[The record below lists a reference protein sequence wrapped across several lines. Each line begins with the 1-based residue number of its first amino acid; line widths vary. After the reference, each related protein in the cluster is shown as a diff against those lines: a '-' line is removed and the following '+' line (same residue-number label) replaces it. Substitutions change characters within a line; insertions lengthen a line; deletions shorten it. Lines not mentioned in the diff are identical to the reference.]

1 MKPGKSPFQFLLAAL
16 AALAV
21 LAFSG
26 AVHAAP
32 AGLLLGIN
40 EGTSGSDSYLDMQDK
55 YKPLARYLSTQLKR
69 PVTVESARSLS
80 SLDYNLKN
88 KRYDLVLIRPSHIAA
103 QAMRDEGYR
112 LVAAAKGDAVTE
124 FIVRADSP
132 LKNPA
137 DLKGKKI
144 ALPDEQAYPTRVA
157 LAMLRDQGIQPNQN
171 TLTYY
176 RQQEAVGHDV
186 QQKAQ
191 DVGVVV
197 SYSKVAKN
205 WAAQG
210 GRILWQSPALPFW
223 SVSASPK
230 VDDATLSAAKTALLS
245 LNKTPAGTAILKDIG
260 VEDFIAGAQAPYLT
274 MLKWV
279 GN

>member
-1 MKPGKSPFQFLLAAL
+1 MKSDKYLFQFLL

-26 AVHAAP
+26 TVHAAP

-55 YKPLARYLSTQLKR
+55 YKPLARYLSNQLKR

-88 KRYDLVLIRPSHIAA
+88 RRYDLVLIRPSHIAA
-103 QAMRDEGYR
+103 QAMRDDGYR
-112 LVAAAKGDAVTE
+112 LVVAAKGEAITQ
-124 FIVRADSP
+124 FIVRNDSP
-132 LKNPA
+132 LKSA
-137 DLKGKKI
+137 TDLKDKKI

-157 LAMLRDQGIQPNQN
+157 LAMLRDKGIQPNQN

-186 QQKAQ
+186 AQKVQ

-210 GRILWQSPALPFW
+210 GRVLWQSPALPFW

-230 VDDATLSAAKTALLS
+230 VDDATLNAAKTALLS
-245 LNKTPAGTAILKDIG
+245 LNKTPDGNAVLKHIG
-260 VEDFIAGAQAPYLT
+260 VEEFVAGAQAPYLT

-279 GN
+279 GK

>member
-16 AALAV
+16 AL

-103 QAMRDEGYR
+103 QAMRDESYR

-132 LKNPA
+132 LKSPA

-157 LAMLRDQGIQPNQN
+157 LAMLRDKGIQSNQN

-186 QQKAQ
+186 QQKTQ

-197 SYSKVAKN
+197 SYSKVAKD
-205 WAAQG
+205 WATQG
-210 GRILWQSPALPFW
+210 GRVLWQSPKLPFW
-223 SVSASPK
+223 SVSASPE
-230 VDDATLSAAKTALLS
+230 VDAATFNATRAALLNLEKS
-245 LNKTPAGTAILKDIG
+245 ADGNAILKG
-260 VEDFIAGAQAPYLT
+260 AGIESFVAGDSAPYLA
-274 MLKWV
+274 MLKWI